1 MRRTRDRFGHA
12 YRRTKVLGQQAWTR
26 SERVLGVLDKG
37 AHLATQGLKV
47 LGDRL
52 DPEVRDGASN
62 ILHKCTS
69 TRVKMKNVQD
79 DLQRVG
85 RVVKDTGFEY

>member
-1 MRRTRDRFGHA
+1 M
-12 YRRTKVLGQQAWTR
+12 LGQQAWKR

-52 DPEVRDGASN
+52 DPEVRDGADRV
-62 ILHKCTS
+62 LRQYTS

-79 DLQRVG
+79 NLQRVG
-85 RVVKDTGFEY
+85 RAVKDAGLEY

>member
-1 MRRTRDRFGHA
+1 MRRTRERIAHT
-12 YRRTKVLGQQAWTR
+12 YRRTKVLGQQAWKR

-52 DPEVRDGASN
+52 DPEVRDGADRV
-62 ILHKCTS
+62 LHQYTS
-69 TRVKMKNVQD
+69 TRVNMKNVQD
-79 DLQRVG
+79 NLQRVG
-85 RVVKDTGFEY
+85 RAVKDTGLEY